1 MSTYMKKHQRQCLK
15 LRIAVTIAAV
25 LGLGLLYSPTIMMV
39 NDAFAQPTPT
49 TQPATKTPTAT
60 PKVETKGTVTVTET
74 KKDEPKAD
82 AKDETKKDDTAAAP
96 ASDKEQA
103 WWQAVLVPV
112 LSVLGLFIA
121 GFLAAGLRKLV
132 QLIEK
137 KWNVDIPDSFER
149 LMIEKAKWALGWAEE
164 QAEKKLLYEG
174 GAKTEGAKKVGD
186 VVDMLFEFADKAG
199 YGEEWGREKIQKL
212 AEGVLHLER
221 DQTIGSTGDRA
232 TKLEEAKNGNGNG

>member
-1 MSTYMKKHQRQCLK
+1 MSTYMKRHRQRSMK
-15 LRIAVTIAAV
+15 LRIGITIAAL
-25 LGLGLLYSPTIMMV
+25 LGLGLLYSPTFV
-39 NDAFAQPTPT
+39 LVHDAYAQPTPA
-49 TQPATKTPTAT
+49 TQPTTAPATT
-60 PKVETKGTVTVTET
+60 PKVETKGTVTVTDPKTET
-74 KKDEPKAD
+74 TEEAKKE
-82 AKDETKKDDTAAAP
+82 ETAAP
-96 ASDKEQA
+96 TEKEQA

-174 GAKTEGAKKVGD
+174 GAKTEGAKKIND
-186 VVDMLFEFADKAG
+186 VVDMLYEFANKAG
-199 YGEEWGREKIQKL
+199 YGEEWGREKIKAL

-221 DQTIGSTGDRA
+221 DQTVGSAGDRA
-232 TKLEEAKNGNGNG
+232 TKLEKAKNGNG